1 MKASMTM
8 IGLGMRVQIGV
19 KPLFGTKQRAL
30 KKVKGMLTMERMG
43 QPCGSMV
50 CIPHA
55 IQVRLVF
62 CMFVPIGTSGMTTFG
77 FGEQSWNSFVNLL
90 LQVWF
95 APVGAFMA
103 TFSDEFG
110 VFDLYDGIQLVWSCY
125 HMDLMQQVIFAEIL
139 YRDARFVCF
148 WRNHTF
154 TLM

>member
-1 MKASMTM
+1 
-8 IGLGMRVQIGV
+8 
-19 KPLFGTKQRAL
+19 
-30 KKVKGMLTMERMG
+30 
-43 QPCGSMV
+43 MV

-110 VFDLYDGIQLVWSCY
+110 VFDLTMVFSWFGA
-125 HMDLMQQVIFAEIL
+125 VII
-139 YRDARFVCF
+139 
-148 WRNHTF
+148 WI
-154 TLM
+154 